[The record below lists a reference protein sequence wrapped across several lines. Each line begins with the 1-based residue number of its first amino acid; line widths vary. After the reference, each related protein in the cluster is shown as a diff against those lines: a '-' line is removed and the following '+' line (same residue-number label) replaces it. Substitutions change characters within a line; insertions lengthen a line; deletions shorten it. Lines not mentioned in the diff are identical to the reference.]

1 MADDIVI
8 EDLDEGLNFE
18 EAVRKAESGQ
28 FENTLF
34 QMWEAALEQGI
45 HALHSPLNLPTA
57 NSILRSWPMLGFDD
71 LRAYLDRR
79 ATRMQEVYDRLQT
92 VYNDDKER
100 IFAEN
105 ADDWELHKEEYIST
119 IVAWTQL
126 TNEWAEEWM
135 EMEDSPAK
143 LVEMTVLMD
152 LQALLME
159 SECFISQMRDLHG
172 FLITD
177 EEGEQITKRLIG
189 VSDE

>member
-1 MADDIVI
+1 
-8 EDLDEGLNFE
+8 
-18 EAVRKAESGQ
+18 
-28 FENTLF
+28 
-34 QMWEAALEQGI
+34 
-45 HALHSPLNLPTA
+45 
-57 NSILRSWPMLGFDD
+57 MLGFDD

-159 SECFISQMRDLHG
+159 SEGFISQMRDLHG